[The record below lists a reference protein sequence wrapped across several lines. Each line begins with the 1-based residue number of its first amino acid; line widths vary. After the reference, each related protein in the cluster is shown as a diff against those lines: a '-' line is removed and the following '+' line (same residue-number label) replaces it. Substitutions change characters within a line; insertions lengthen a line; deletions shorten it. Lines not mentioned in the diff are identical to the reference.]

1 MNCIIIDDE
10 GMARAIMTQMI
21 SRYPELKLIQEFPNA
36 IQAMK
41 FLNNNEIDLI
51 FLDIHMPDFTGFDFI
66 QSLKNPPKIILVT
79 SDKNFAI
86 EAFEYECIV
95 DYLVKP
101 ITEDRFQKAI
111 QKANSYKI
119 ASKAIEPKPS
129 AEDNANE
136 FYINIDRRLI
146 KIEMA
151 SVNIVEAKGD
161 YIHIKT
167 ESKNYVVHS
176 TLKKIEDKLP
186 KDLFLKVHR
195 LRQAGHR
202 LGTKAGSA
210 HCCRRPACND
220 DMDVGMMRNTG
231 AAECWNKEDV
241 DAGIQACAGD
251 ARPLSA
257 GSGVLRAGVRSGRCG
272 RPCGRRRRW
281 GSSDRPDV
289 AGRSAPTPAGT
300 GA

>member
-10 GMARAIMTQMI
+10 EMARSIIKKMI
-21 SRYPELKLIQEFPNA
+21 ENTSQLNLLKEFSNA
-36 IQAMK
+36 IHAIK
-41 FLNNNEIDLI
+41 YLNENNVDLI

-66 QSLKNPPKIILVT
+66 KTIKSPPKIILIT

-111 QKANSYKI
+111 QKANTTTTI
-119 ASKAIEPKPS
+119 ANKGAN
-129 AEDNANE
+129 EDNANE

-146 KIEMA
+146 KIEFA
-151 SVNIVEAKGD
+151 LVNIIEAKGD

-167 ESKNYVVHS
+167 ENKNYVVHS

-195 LRQAGHR
+195 SFIIN
-202 LGTKAGSA
+202 TKKIIDIEDNSVLIGK
-210 HCCRRPACND
+210 
-220 DMDVGMMRNTG
+220 DVIP
-231 AAECWNKEDV
+231 V
-241 DAGIQACAGD
+241 
-251 ARPLSA
+251 S
-257 GSGVLRAGVRSGRCG
+257 RAN
-272 RPCGRRRRW
+272 
-281 GSSDRPDV
+281 RPDLMK
-289 AGRSAPTPAGT
+289 RLNLL
-300 GA
+300 